1 MTGDSKVQRP
11 RYRAERLAVN
21 FQTLGQR
28 FSFLALLAVAS
39 TLLIFGRADYVPV
52 WRISM
57 FMTEVSAPVLDL
69 MSRPVQALRSGVI
82 EVDYYLNA
90 LSENERLR
98 EEVRRLRN
106 WQVTALNLEQENSRL
121 KGLLNTAD
129 LPGAH
134 FISGRVIGDATSP
147 FVDTLLINVGA
158 QQGVREGM
166 AVVGEGGLLGRI
178 ISAGSDASRILL
190 LTDLNSKVPVIV
202 EPGGYR
208 AVLSGNNGGLP
219 QLVYLPNK
227 VQVNA
232 GDRLVTSG
240 HGGMFPPGIPV
251 GMVSTVRPA
260 DRAVAPLVRP
270 FVDSGNTTFV
280 RILRYELPLMQEEAA
295 KIGLV
300 RGRAVTQDLGAAIDP
315 QIVPRRKPVLVAPQ
329 MEASQHSSV
338 R

>member
-1 MTGDSKVQRP
+1 M
-11 RYRAERLAVN
+11 
-21 FQTLGQR
+21 
-28 FSFLALLAVAS
+28 FL
-39 TLLIFGRADYVPV
+39 
-52 WRISM
+52 
-57 FMTEVSAPVLDL
+57 TELTAPALDL
-69 MSRPVQALRSGVI
+69 MSRPVQALRSGVV
-82 EVDYYLNA
+82 EVDNYLNA

-106 WQVTALNLEQENSRL
+106 WQVAALNLEQENSRL
-121 KGLLNTAD
+121 KGLLKTAE

-147 FVDTLLINVGA
+147 FVDTLLINTGA
-158 QQGVREGM
+158 RQGVREGM

-178 ISAGSDASRILL
+178 ISTGTDASRILL

-208 AVLSGNNGGLP
+208 AVLSGNNDGLP
-219 QLVYLPNK
+219 QLVYLPNN
-227 VQVNA
+227 VRVNP

-251 GMVSTVRPA
+251 GTVSTA
-260 DRAVAPLVRP
+260 KLGDRLATPVVRP

-280 RILRYELPLMQEEAA
+280 RILGYKLPLMQDED
-295 KIGLV
+295 
-300 RGRAVTQDLGAAIDP
+300 VTQNGAMPGGQTVRVDIAAIDP
-315 QIVPRRKPVLVAPQ
+315 QLVPRPKPAQLTRQA
-329 MEASQHSSV
+329 EALPFSSV

>member
-1 MTGDSKVQRP
+1 MTGDSRVQRP
-11 RYRAERLAVN
+11 RHRAERLAVN
-21 FQTLGQR
+21 FQALGQR
-28 FSFLALLAVAS
+28 FSFLALLAAAC
-39 TLLIFGRADYVPV
+39 TLLIFGRVDYVPV

-57 FMTEVSAPVLDL
+57 FITEVAAPVLDL
-69 MSRPVQALRSGVI
+69 MARPVQALRSGVI
-82 EVDYYLNA
+82 EVDHYLNA

-129 LPGAH
+129 LPSAH

-158 QQGVREGM
+158 RQGVREGM

-178 ISAGSDASRILL
+178 ISTGADASRILL

-208 AVLSGNNGGLP
+208 AVLSGNNDGLP
-219 QLVYLPNK
+219 QLLYLPNN
-227 VQVNA
+227 VRINA

-240 HGGMFPPGIPV
+240 HGGMFPPGVPV
-251 GMVSTVRPA
+251 GAVSAVWPA

-270 FVDSGNTTFV
+270 FVDNGNTSFV
-280 RILRYELPLMQEEAA
+280 RILRYELPLMREDIA
-295 KIGLV
+295 KIGLMGDGTLARDEV
-300 RGRAVTQDLGAAIDP
+300 AAIDP
-315 QIVPRRKPVLVAPQ
+315 QIVPRRKPAPVAPQ
-329 MEASQHSSV
+329 MEVSPHSSG